1 MKKKLSEKDKKD
13 WQNFL
18 DSNDNLENKDEIIK
32 KKQIILETSIDLHG
46 YTLEQANHEIRKIIT
61 DSFLK
66 GIKKINVITGKG
78 LRSKNLD
85 NPYQS
90 KDLAILKHSVPD
102 YIINNTE
109 LMSKISSID
118 NDAINSPSKGSFEIV
133 LKSKK

>member
-1 MKKKLSEKDKKD
+1 M
-13 WQNFL
+13 

-32 KKQIILETSIDLHG
+32 KKKIILETSIDLHG

-61 DSFLK
+61 YSFLK